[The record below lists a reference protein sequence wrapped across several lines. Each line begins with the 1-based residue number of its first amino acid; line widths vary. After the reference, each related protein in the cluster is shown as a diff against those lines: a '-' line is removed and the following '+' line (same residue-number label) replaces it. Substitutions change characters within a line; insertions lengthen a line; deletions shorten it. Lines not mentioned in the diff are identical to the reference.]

1 MERNIRLIY
10 MKVDGVRVRVGLE
23 GGTGVFQRVWPWV

>member
-1 MERNIRLIY
+1 MEWNIEIRLIY

-23 GGTGVFQRVWPWV
+23 GGTGVFQR